1 MRFRRKGATG
11 AAPGSD
17 PAGTTAEAGDTTT
30 DADGQPDTGAGPY
43 DVDDVDVAG
52 TERVDLGS
60 LLIAPSA
67 GREVRVQVDEKTQA
81 VRSVLVAG
89 PDGAME
95 LRAFAAPRNGDLWS
109 EVRPQIVADLER
121 RGGRATEREGRF
133 GTELV
138 CRMTV
143 QRQDGTPAEQPSRV
157 LGFNGPRWLLRAT
170 LLGKPAVSAEDAKP
184 WEDAFAEVVVRRGAH
199 AMAVGDPLPIVLPDT
214 ARKLG

>member
-1 MRFRRKGATG
+1 VRLRRKGATG

-17 PAGTTAEAGDTTT
+17 PAGTTAEAGDTTSGG
-30 DADGQPDTGAGPY
+30 ADDPSGPY
-43 DVDDVDVAG
+43 DVDDVDLGGV
-52 TERVDLGS
+52 ERVDLGS

-170 LLGKPAVSAEDAKP
+170 LLGQPAVSEEDAKP